1 MAEKNTS
8 FGSKLEIAI
17 LAINLRNGGGQTHL
31 INLLNVFKRYPEE
44 KYQSMCN
51 FNLGEK
57 LKKLKM

>member
-31 INLLNVFKRYPEE
+31 INLLNVFKRD
-44 KYQSMCN
+44 M
-51 FNLGEK
+51 
-57 LKKLKM
+57 KKSI